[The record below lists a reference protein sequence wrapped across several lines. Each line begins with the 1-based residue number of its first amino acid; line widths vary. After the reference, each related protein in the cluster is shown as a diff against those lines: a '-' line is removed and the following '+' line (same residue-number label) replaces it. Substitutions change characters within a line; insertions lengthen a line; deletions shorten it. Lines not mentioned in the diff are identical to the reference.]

1 MPKIIGTTLAE
12 HRTETRTRLF
22 AALSALMERKNFDAI
37 TLSEIAAAAGIG
49 RTAIYNHFPD
59 KESLLVAF
67 IDHETDAYLTTLSEL
82 LTDTT
87 DPIDKIRL
95 YVSRIFQLKQ
105 YYHFAPGPN
114 LRQVVSNDTWRELH
128 GHIRVVEQHLHA
140 VLKEAIATGEIPEQD
155 VTTSARLIHAVVTG
169 RPAPV
174 TEPERSDYIEAATT
188 FVLRGLGYRGHTGA
202 DIAR

>member
-1 MPKIIGTTLAE
+1 MPKIIGNSLAE
-12 HRTETRTRLF
+12 HRAETRTRLF
-22 AALSALMERKNFDAI
+22 AALSALMEHKNFDAI
-37 TLSEIAAAAGIG
+37 TLSEIATEAGIG

-67 IDHETDAYLTTLSEL
+67 IDHETDAYLSNLSEL

-87 DPIDKIRL
+87 DPVDKVRL
-95 YVSRIFQLKQ
+95 YVRRIFLLKQ

-114 LRQVVSNDTWRELH
+114 LRQIVSNDTWRELH

-140 VLKEAIATGEIPEQD
+140 VLKEAIARGEIPEQD

-169 RPAPV
+169 RPAPA
-174 TEPERSDYIEAATT
+174 TEPERTDYIDAAET
-188 FVLRGLGYRGHTGA
+188 FILQGLGYRN
-202 DIAR
+202 